1 MNAKK
6 ARKMLRAAEHIT
18 RKAQSREFVQSGRD
32 GAMLDV
38 ARRVAMEVAKRRVMP
53 HLTVSEWK
61 EFKDAY
67 NNN

>member
-18 RKAQSREFVQSGRD
+18 KKARSREFVESGRD
-32 GAMLDV
+32 GAMLEV
-38 ARRVAMEVAKRRVMP
+38 ARRVAAEVAKRRAMP
-53 HLTVSEWK
+53 HLTASEWK
-61 EFKDAY
+61 EFKNAY